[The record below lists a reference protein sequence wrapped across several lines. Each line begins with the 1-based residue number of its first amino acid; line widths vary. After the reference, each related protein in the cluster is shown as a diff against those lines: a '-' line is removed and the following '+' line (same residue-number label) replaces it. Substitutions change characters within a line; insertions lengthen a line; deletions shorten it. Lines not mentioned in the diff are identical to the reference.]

1 MSTYKDSPLVNP
13 QHKQLF
19 SNSLQPNV
27 SPLGQQS
34 QNPTMLLQPPLPSII
49 TTNNTNNTN
58 NTHIQP
64 IISSTNSGNSIFS
77 NNNTGRQNI
86 PSSRLS
92 PVQTSGIANNN
103 NTNNNNTT
111 NVTNRYQQNPTPHQ
125 SPRQSNTTINLPHNI
140 LANLDHSALSPRDYT
155 DEEIIERQGEI
166 GLIPYNRGHKLKN
179 RADLIDDKSRLKAPY
194 DIYQDIEYIDTP
206 NNQRCPIIHRFPRNS
221 ILKAVEYYDDT
232 EFNPYK
238 DINVGEILGPL
249 VKLED
254 VIKKPHY
261 KRILNDN
268 SLTHCADFLMERIET
283 EKNFNN
289 IISRLMTVLQGD
301 EY

>member
-1 MSTYKDSPLVNP
+1 MLSGFEDKSAYALCTFAYSSGQNDEPILFEGRTNGKIVEARGPNNFGWDPIFQPDGFDKTQLQSIQPATTFTTSTNNVNV
-13 QHKQLF
+13 QGL
-19 SNSLQPNV
+19 SSRQP
-27 SPLGQQS
+27 STQGQQS

-140 LANLDHSALSPRDYT
+140 LANLDHSALSPRGPHLSAIDYCLKLGFYKAGGIYSGISV
-155 DEEIIERQGEI
+155 IIG
-166 GLIPYNRGHKLKN
+166 
-179 RADLIDDKSRLKAPY
+179 SAP
-194 DIYQDIEYIDTP
+194 
-206 NNQRCPIIHRFPRNS
+206 S
-221 ILKAVEYYDDT
+221 
-232 EFNPYK
+232 
-238 DINVGEILGPL
+238 
-249 VKLED
+249 
-254 VIKKPHY
+254 
-261 KRILNDN
+261 
-268 SLTHCADFLMERIET
+268 
-283 EKNFNN
+283 
-289 IISRLMTVLQGD
+289 
-301 EY
+301 